1 MIFSKRIPALLL
13 LILLILTPACKKK
26 EKITGKVFM
35 EREVLV
41 DVLVDIHLA
50 DGVTNDRKFNRK
62 YDADS
67 IDVLSPILDKHQV
80 SREMFDTT
88 LLIYSRYPEIFDQ
101 VYNDVLIKLNLLL
114 DASDKEEIDPKEIQK
129 PSR

>member
-1 MIFSKRIPALLL
+1 MAPYLRTPVLLL
-13 LILLILTPACKKK
+13 LILVMVAPACKKK
-26 EKITGKVFM
+26 DNISGKAFI

-41 DVLVDIHLA
+41 DILVDVHLA

-67 IDVLSPILDKHQV
+67 IDVLSPILEKHKV

-88 LLIYSRYPEIFDQ
+88 LVVYSQHPELFDQ
-101 VYNDVLIKLNLLL
+101 VYNEVLIKLNVMLDENDKDPVTEPRLLL
-114 DASDKEEIDPKEIQK
+114 EN
-129 PSR
+129 

>member
-1 MIFSKRIPALLL
+1 
-13 LILLILTPACKKK
+13 
-26 EKITGKVFM
+26 M

-67 IDVLSPILDKHQV
+67 IDVLSPILEKHQV

-88 LLIYSRYPEIFDQ
+88 LLMYSRYPEIFDQ

-114 DASDKEEIDPKEIQK
+114 DASDKEEIDPEEIQR
-129 PSR
+129 PNI

>member
-1 MIFSKRIPALLL
+1 MTPFIRIPV
-13 LILLILTPACKKK
+13 LILFISLALTPACKKK
-26 EKITGKVFM
+26 EKITGKAFM

-67 IDVLSPILDKHQV
+67 IDVLSPILEKHQV

-114 DASDKEEIDPKEIQK
+114 DRADKEEVDPEDVRN
-129 PSR
+129 PG